1 MIVCL
6 GWGSLIWNP
15 GGLKVNGEWQ
25 NDGPNA
31 PVEYLRHSQDGRLT
45 LVIDSD
51 VPCSQVLWIKMDC
64 VNIETAKEKLR
75 IREGK
80 IKHKF
85 VGIWKAGQDSP
96 MSLSGLDSW
105 AEGVG
110 AEAVIWTA
118 LPPKFKNIDY
128 NKPNIE
134 DAIAHIE
141 RLDIDSKQLAEEYV
155 RKTPAQI
162 KTPFRTKFEEYFGWT
177 EL

>member
-6 GWGSLIWNP
+6 GWGSLIWSP
-15 GGLKVNGEWQ
+15 EELKVIGEWQ
-25 NDGPNA
+25 KNGPNV
-31 PVEYLRHSQDGRLT
+31 PVEYLRHSKNGRLT

-51 VPCSQVLWIKMDC
+51 VPCSKVLWVRMDYLD
-64 VNIETAKEKLR
+64 IEAAKENLR

-80 IKHKF
+80 INLAY
-85 VGIWKAGQDSP
+85 VGIWKTGQDSP
-96 MSLSGLDSW
+96 MSLPGLDAW
-105 AEGVG
+105 AEEVG

-118 LPPKFKNIDY
+118 LPPKFNKTNY
-128 NKPNIE
+128 KKPNID

-141 RLDIDSKQLAEEYV
+141 HLDTKSKQLAEEYV

-162 KTPFRTKFEEYFGWT
+162 KTPFRTKFEEYFSWT

>member
-15 GGLKVNGEWQ
+15 GGLKVIGEWQ
-25 NDGPNA
+25 KDGPNV
-31 PVEYLRHSQDGRLT
+31 PVEYLRHSQNGRLT

-64 VNIETAKEKLR
+64 VNIETAKENLR

-80 IKHKF
+80 IKHKY
-85 VGIWKAGQDSP
+85 VGFWKEGQNSP
-96 MSLSGLDSW
+96 KLLPDLDDW

-118 LPPKFKNIDY
+118 LPPKFENIDY
-128 NKPNIE
+128 KKPNIE

-141 RLDIDSKQLAEEYV
+141 RLDVTPKRHAEEYV

-162 KTPFRTKFEEYFGWT
+162 RTPFRTKFEEYFNWI